1 MCNSYY
7 YYFSFWVFLGKVD
20 MAGRHHLSEAAL
32 QWVLAENTVD
42 LIGDISFTEIYE
54 PVLVEY

>member
-1 MCNSYY
+1 
-7 YYFSFWVFLGKVD
+7 
-20 MAGRHHLSEAAL
+20 MARRHHLSQEAL

>member
-1 MCNSYY
+1 
-7 YYFSFWVFLGKVD
+7 
-20 MAGRHHLSEAAL
+20 MARRHHLSEAAL